1 MTAPDTAATAVRTR
15 RDGAVLVVSIDRPHK
30 RNAIDLA
37 TVRGV
42 RAALRSAS
50 REEEVRAVVL
60 TGTSVFSAGADI
72 GTYAEGDPAAIAT
85 LMDEANAMCDE
96 IADSPAPVVAAVE
109 GVALGGGFECVLACD
124 LVVAAEDARFGL
136 PEVGLGLLPGWGG
149 TQRLTAQVGPR
160 RAKAITLLGDQLDA
174 ATAADL
180 GLVTTV
186 CAPGRALAVATTV
199 AERLAARPA
208 RAVAEACR
216 AIDLAPHGRREERA
230 ALDRLFAT
238 TEAADAIRAFVE
250 KRRSR

>member
-1 MTAPDTAATAVRTR
+1 MTAPDTAAVRIR
-15 RDGAVLVVSIDRPHK
+15 RDGAVLVVSIDRPRK
-30 RNAIDLA
+30 RNAINLPV
-37 TVRGV
+37 VRGV

-50 REEEVRAVVL
+50 REAEVRTVVL
-60 TGTSVFSAGADI
+60 TGSPVFSAGADI
-72 GTYAEGDPAAIAT
+72 GTYAEGDLAAIAT

-96 IADSPAPVVAAVE
+96 IADSPVPVIAAVE

-160 RAKAITLLGDQLDA
+160 RAKGIVLLGEQLDA

-186 CAPGRALAVATTV
+186 CASGRALAVATAI
-199 AERLAARPA
+199 AERLATRPM

-216 AIDLAPHGRREERA
+216 VIDLAPHGRREERA

-250 KRRSR
+250 KRSSR